1 MRSWA
6 KSQMQLCRI
15 VENAPPWVLSILR
28 TVLVDCG
35 RSADRVRTG
44 MRTVD
49 GVHAT
54 VDVELCL
61 ENDVVAC

>member
-1 MRSWA
+1 M
-6 KSQMQLCRI
+6 L
-15 VENAPPWVLSILR
+15 LR
-28 TVLVDCG
+28 GYFLFCG
-35 RSADRVRTG
+35 PSSRTADGVWGVRTG